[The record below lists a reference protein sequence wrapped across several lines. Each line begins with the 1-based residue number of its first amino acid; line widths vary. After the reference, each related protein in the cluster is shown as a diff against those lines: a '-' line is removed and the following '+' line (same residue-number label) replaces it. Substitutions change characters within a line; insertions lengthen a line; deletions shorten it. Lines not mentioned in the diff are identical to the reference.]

1 MKKRGVFLIAVL
13 ILRLVVGGIMT
24 VKIKKGV
31 PVRIE
36 GEVDKTYQKGS
47 KCIVGMGVFRVEMEG
62 GCEFSRRD
70 KVGVTGTI
78 EQGVTDWLM
87 GRVWL
92 KDEGKVELLESGVRE
107 EGWWWKL
114 RGKLENKREKLS
126 LILVRLLP
134 QKEAG
139 LVAGI
144 VLGEKMRLG
153 KEFYEQLIET
163 GTVHIVVA
171 SGYNVMVVG
180 GMVME
185 MGVWLINRTVMVW
198 VAVGAMLTYA
208 LMAGGDPPV
217 MRAVIMG
224 GILLIGKAWGRRG
237 KSGWGLAWAV
247 WAMVMVRPEI
257 VEEVSFQLSVAASLG
272 LMVVEPKLR
281 RWLEKL
287 KLNEGWKWMLRTEL
301 LPTIAAQMTTAPII
315 WWYFG
320 RVSWIAPLVNVLV
333 LPLVPILMAWGG
345 LMLLLGLVWLPLGKI
360 VGWWVYGLAGV
371 MVKLIEIW

>member
-1 MKKRGVFLIAVL
+1 MVVL
-13 ILRLVVGGIMT
+13 VSRLFAGGMMT
-24 VKIKKGV
+24 MGIKKGV
-31 PVRIE
+31 PVKIE
-36 GEVDKTYQKGS
+36 GEVNKIYQKGS
-47 KCIVGMGVFRVEMEG
+47 KCIVEIGVFRVKIEG
-62 GCEFSRRD
+62 RCEFSQRD
-70 KVGVTGTI
+70 KVELVGTT

-92 KDEGKVELLESGVRE
+92 KDGVKVEFLEGGDGE

-114 RGKLENKREKLS
+114 REGLESEREKLS

-153 KEFYEQLIET
+153 NEFYEQLIET
-163 GTVHIVVA
+163 GTVHIIVA

-180 GMVME
+180 EMVME
-185 MGVWLINRTVMVW
+185 MGVWLISRTMMVW
-198 VAVGAMLTYA
+198 VALGAMLTYA

-224 GILLIGKAWGRRG
+224 GMLIVGKAWGRRS
-237 KSGWGLAWAV
+237 KSGWGLILAV
-247 WAMVMVRPEI
+247 WAMVMVKPEI
-257 VEEVSFQLSVAASLG
+257 VEEISFQLSVAASLG

-281 RWLEKL
+281 DWLEKL
-287 KLNEGWKWMLRTEL
+287 KLSGGWQWLLRTEL
-301 LPTIAAQMTTAPII
+301 LPTIAAQITTAPII

-320 RVSWIAPLVNVLV
+320 RVSWMAPLVNVLV

-345 LMLLLGLVWLPLGKI
+345 LMLLLGVIWLPLGKM
-360 VGWWVYGLAGV
+360 VGWWVYGLSRV
-371 MVKLIEIW
+371 VVELIEIW

>member
-1 MKKRGVFLIAVL
+1 MIVL
-13 ILRLVVGGIMT
+13 ILRLFAGGVMT
-24 VKIKKGV
+24 MGIKKGV

-36 GEVDKTYQKGS
+36 GEVNKIYQRGS
-47 KCIVGMGVFRVEMEG
+47 KCIVEIGVFRGEIEG
-62 GCEFSRRD
+62 GCEFSQRD
-70 KVGVTGTI
+70 KVRLTGRS

-92 KDEGKVELLESGVRE
+92 RDGVKVEFLEGGDGGE
-107 EGWWWKL
+107 DWWLKL
-114 RGKLENKREKLS
+114 RKGLENEREKLS

-144 VLGEKMRLG
+144 VLGEKMRLE

-163 GTVHIVVA
+163 GTVHIIVA

-180 GMVME
+180 EMVME
-185 MGVWLINRTVMVW
+185 MGVWLISRTVMVW
-198 VAVGAMLTYA
+198 VSVGVMLAYA

-224 GILLIGKAWGRRG
+224 GMLLIGKAWGRRSR
-237 KSGWGLAWAV
+237 SGWGLSLAV
-247 WAMVMVRPEI
+247 WVMVMVKPEI
-257 VEEVSFQLSVAASLG
+257 VEEISFQLSVAASLG

-281 RWLEKL
+281 SWLEKL
-287 KLNEGWKWMLRTEL
+287 KLSGGWKWLLRTEL
-301 LPTIAAQMTTAPII
+301 LPTVAAQMTTAPII

-320 RVSWIAPLVNVLV
+320 RVSWIAPLVNMLV

-345 LMLLLGLVWLPLGKI
+345 LMLLLGVIWLPLGKMI
-360 VGWWVYGLAGV
+360 GWWVYGLSRA
-371 MVKLIEIW
+371 MVELIGIW

>member
-1 MKKRGVFLIAVL
+1 MTIL
-13 ILRLVVGGIMT
+13 ILRLVVGGVMT
-24 VKIKKGV
+24 MKVRKDVK
-31 PVRIE
+31 VRVR
-36 GEVDKTYQKGS
+36 GEVNKTYQKGS
-47 KCIVGMGVFRVEMEG
+47 KCIVGIGVFRVEIEG
-62 GCEFSRRD
+62 ECEFSRRD
-70 KVGVTGTI
+70 KVELVGKTD
-78 EQGVTDWLM
+78 QGVTDWLM

-92 KDEGKVELLESGVRE
+92 KDEVKIEFLESGVGE
-107 EGWWWKL
+107 EGWWWRL
-114 RGKLENKREKLS
+114 REGLEDEREKLS

-153 KEFYEQLIET
+153 KEFYDQLIET

-198 VAVGAMLTYA
+198 VAVGAMLAYA

-224 GILLIGKAWGRRG
+224 AMLLIGKAWGRRG

-247 WAMVMVRPEI
+247 WAMIMVKPEI

-281 RWLEKL
+281 IWLEKL
-287 KLNEGWKWMLRTEL
+287 KLSGGWKWMLRTEL
-301 LPTIAAQMTTAPII
+301 LPTVAAQLTTAPII

-345 LMLLLGLVWLPLGKI
+345 LMLLLGLVWLPLGKV

>member
-1 MKKRGVFLIAVL
+1 MKKRGVFLLTIL
-13 ILRLVVGGIMT
+13 ILRLAVGGVMT
-24 VKIKKGV
+24 MKVRKGV
-31 PVRIE
+31 RVRIE
-36 GEVDKTYQKGS
+36 GEVNKVYQRGS
-47 KCIVGMGVFRVEMEG
+47 KCIVGVGVFRVKIEG
-62 GCEFSRRD
+62 RCEFSQRD
-70 KVGVTGTI
+70 RAEIVGRSY
-78 EQGVTDWLM
+78 QRVTDWLM
-87 GRVWL
+87 GRIWL
-92 KDEGKVELLESGVRE
+92 RDGIKVEVLEKGNE
-107 EGWWWKL
+107 EGGWWWRLKE
-114 RGKLENKREKLS
+114 GLESKREKLS
-126 LILVRLLP
+126 SVLVRLLP

-153 KEFYEQLIET
+153 DDFYQQLIET

-224 GILLIGKAWGRRG
+224 GMLLVGKAWGRRG

-247 WAMVMVRPEI
+247 WAMIMVKPEI

-272 LMVVEPKLR
+272 LMVVEPRLR
-281 RWLEKL
+281 RWLEGWKL
-287 KLNEGWKWMLRTEL
+287 RRGWKWLLRTEL
-301 LPTIAAQMTTAPII
+301 LPTVAAQMTTAPII

-345 LMLLLGLVWLPLGKI
+345 LMLLLGVVWLPLGRV
-360 VGWWVYGLAGV
+360 VGWWVYGLARV
-371 MVKLIEIW
+371 VVELISVW